1 MFTHVV
7 EVGVMGDLLGYQH
20 YHNANAST
28 RALDESFTTVPVFE
42 RVTCAENPALSRH
55 KGVPC

>member
-7 EVGVMGDLLGYQH
+7 EAGVMGDLLGYQH

-28 RALDESFTTVPVFE
+28 RALDESSPRKYETSVMYKIS
-42 RVTCAENPALSRH
+42 L
-55 KGVPC
+55 